1 MIKRLSVLIVW
12 LTTLGGAYL
21 LGQRHGALPLNI
33 TPTAPLENAAGSL
46 AQRSLQSEHDSVK
59 AADADADLMAVRD
72 WDALASRTLA
82 RGNLENLLNLADSL
96 AADGR
101 TEDAIELLNALL
113 RRDVSHRALFVLSD
127 VYMMDGQMQAALEP
141 LFRILDYPETP
152 EVADRARQ
160 RLNLIINTIE
170 QQLSNAQDVAGLLAF
185 FEMLAAREPGYDRH
199 RYRLAHWL
207 AKTGDPIKASELLQQ
222 VGSVGVSDAEREQLA
237 NEISAASRQ
246 LPFEREGNGYFA
258 DVSVSGMPYQA
269 TRQLRLLVDTGATTT
284 SLAEDSLKAMGAR
297 QLDRRVRVATANGVT
312 EMATY
317 RLNTL
322 EVGDLEVSDL
332 VVLGL
337 ADPPRGVDGLLGM
350 DVLDRLP
357 KAVGTP

>member
-1 MIKRLSVLIVW
+1 MW

-21 LGQRHGALPLNI
+21 LGQRHGARPPDI
-33 TPTAPLENAAGSL
+33 TPNALTESGTLSFE
-46 AQRSLQSEHDSVK
+46 QRSLTSERNSEQ
-59 AADADADLMAVRD
+59 AADAAADLVAVRD
-72 WDALASRTLA
+72 WDALASRALA
-82 RGNLENLLNLADSL
+82 QGNLENLLNLADSL

-101 TEDAIELLNALL
+101 TTDALELLNVLL
-113 RRDVSHRALFVLSD
+113 RLDVSYRALFALSD
-127 VYMMDGQMQAALEP
+127 VYMMDGQLQASLEP
-141 LFRILDYPETP
+141 LFRILDYPETS

-170 QQLSNAQDVAGLLAF
+170 QQLSNAQDMAGLLAF
-185 FEMLAAREPGYDRH
+185 FEMLADREPGYDRH

-207 AKTGDPIKASELLQQ
+207 AKAGDPITASELLQQ
-222 VGSVGVSDAEREQLA
+222 VGSIGVSDAEREQLA

-284 SLAEDSLKAMGAR
+284 SLAVDSLKAMGAR

-312 EMATY
+312 EMPTY

-322 EVGDLEVSDL
+322 RVGDLEVSDL